1 MDILSKRILNILI
14 AVNSEIID
22 FRGSTVLRVVCAIVA
37 VILFVSNSSGTE
49 ENDLWLLISSYED
62 IGTTVKDLAFFLETH
77 GYNADPHDTYVTV
90 KFSSGKEVYLT
101 PNGASPG
108 LADLWMTPPT
118 QRSGPVRIIPNDAIK
133 KNVTYSKAINPDFIK
148 GVTRATIFPV
158 APLGMCFEGSQQAA
172 KIYSSFGYN
181 ITYMYDPSAGG
192 YTQGHL
198 WVAVEDKDPHQK
210 WLAVDS
216 YYGVM
221 TDDEYYKAP
230 YSFNDIKYLDSIN
243 PSWKVS

>member
-1 MDILSKRILNILI
+1 MWLR
-14 AVNSEIID
+14 AVSA
-22 FRGSTVLRVVCAIVA
+22 VVA
-37 VILFVSNSSGTE
+37 VVLFVTCCSGTE
-49 ENDLWLLISSYED
+49 ETEIWLLLSSFED
-62 IGTTVKDLAFFLETH
+62 LGITVKDLAFFVVAH
-77 GYNADPHDTYVTV
+77 GYNAEPSDAYVTV
-90 KFSSGKEVYLT
+90 KLSSGKEIYLT

-118 QRSGPVRIIPNDAIK
+118 QTSVPVRIIPTEAIK
-133 KNVTYSKAINPDFIK
+133 KNLTYDKATNPDFIK
-148 GVTRATIFPV
+148 TVTRTLIFPV
-158 APLGMCFEGSQQAA
+158 APLGMCFDGSQSLA
-172 KIYSSFGYN
+172 KTYNSLGYN
-181 ITYMYDPSAGG
+181 ICYMYDPSSGG

-198 WVAVEDKDPHQK
+198 CVIAEDKDQHGK

-221 TDDEYYKAP
+221 TDDVYYMAP

>member
-1 MDILSKRILNILI
+1 MWLK
-14 AVNSEIID
+14 AV
-22 FRGSTVLRVVCAIVA
+22 GAVVALVLFISCC
-37 VILFVSNSSGTE
+37 SGTE
-49 ENDLWLLISSYED
+49 ENELWLLLSSFED
-62 IGTTVKDLAFFLETH
+62 LGITVKDLAFFVVAH
-77 GYNADPHDTYVTV
+77 GYNAEPTNDAYVTV
-90 KFSSGKEVYLT
+90 KLSSGKEIYLT

-118 QRSGPVRIIPNDAIK
+118 QNSVPVRIIPTEAIK
-133 KNVTYSKAINPDFIK
+133 KNLTYDKATNPDFIK
-148 GVTRATIFPV
+148 AVTRTLIFPV
-158 APLGMCFEGSQQAA
+158 APLGMCFDGSQSLA
-172 KIYSSFGYN
+172 KTYSSFGYN
-181 ITYMYDPSAGG
+181 ICYMYDPSAGG

-198 WVAVEDKDPHQK
+198 WVTVEDKDQHGK

-221 TDDEYYKAP
+221 TDDVYYTAP